1 MMEMR
6 VEPFNYNG
14 FKVEL
19 EKLHLGFSFTVVG
32 EGNNKAKLSANR
44 TKCILTVLD
53 ENKKEPVSF
62 FFERLTH
69 SQIEN
74 ENELQNVMFFHH
86 TILRLIKIREEFRD
100 NELVMT
106 AVSLASRSL
115 PYLETDQGNVA
126 QVSPAAEPPGV
137 SPFDVDI
144 EAPMIQTNDILQAID
159 EALDQRNEEEFMR
172 LTNLLKDKG
181 GEH

>member
-1 MMEMR
+1 MMMK

-19 EKLHLGFSFTVVG
+19 EKLHLGFSFTVEG
-32 EGNNKAKLSANR
+32 EGNIAKLSADR
-44 TKCILTVLD
+44 TKCALTVWD
-53 ENKKEPVSF
+53 KNKGEPVTC

-69 SQIEN
+69 SQVEN
-74 ENELQNVMFFHH
+74 EHELQNVMFFHH
-86 TILRLIKIREEFRD
+86 TILRLIKIREEFRN

-115 PYLETDQGNVA
+115 PYLETNQGNVA
-126 QVSPAAEPPGV
+126 QASPAAEPPGV

-144 EAPMIQTNDILQAID
+144 EEPMKKTEDILKAID

-181 GEH
+181 GEHS